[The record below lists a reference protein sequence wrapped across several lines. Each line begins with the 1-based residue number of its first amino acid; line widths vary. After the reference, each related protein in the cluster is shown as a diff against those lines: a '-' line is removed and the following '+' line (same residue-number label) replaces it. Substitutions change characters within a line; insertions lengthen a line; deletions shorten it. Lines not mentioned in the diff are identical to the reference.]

1 MIVELSAENVA
12 ILDKALLS
20 LGPGFTVLTGETG
33 AGKSLLIDAIE
44 LALGAR
50 GDSDLVRSGCSR
62 ATVNLTVDLSAR
74 PDLVKALADLGHHLE
89 DSLLFIQREVFAEG
103 RSQGRIQGKLSPVSA
118 LKQVGQLLVDLHGQ
132 HDHQSLL
139 HPERHVEF
147 LDAWVGEPAQAAL
160 SQVADSWQAFSQL
173 ERRLAAL
180 RTGRRERE
188 QRADMLRYQVAE
200 IEEAAPA
207 IGESAETEA
216 LLSRLTHA
224 QRLRTSVEEAL
235 EALSRREGSA
245 QEAIGSATRQL
256 GELVALDAEIDACLL
271 PLREAGF
278 LLDEALERLRAYAEG
293 IEADPKRLQ
302 DLADRLETLK
312 RLRRKYGETDEE
324 VLAFLARAKEEL
336 GMLED
341 DSEGEEALRERTAE
355 AREAH
360 RAACVSLTSLRM
372 EGSTTFCTRV
382 ADELRDLA
390 MVRAQFGVSVTPKE
404 PDATGADAIEF
415 AFSANL
421 GEPMRPLAKIASGG
435 EMARLMLALKT
446 ALAGKAGVPTLIFDE
461 VEAGLGGPTASV
473 VGKKLEELGRQYQVI
488 VISHLPQIAGRAGAH
503 YRIEK
508 TESGGRVA
516 TSLRALSPSDRVEE
530 IARMLAGE
538 EIGETARAH
547 AVELL
552 AAIPD

>member
-12 ILDKALLS
+12 ILDRALLS

-50 GDSDLVRSGCSR
+50 GDSDLVRAGCSR

-74 PDLVKALADLGHHLE
+74 PDLVRSLADLGHHLE
-89 DSLLFIQREVFAEG
+89 ESLLYIQREVLAEG

-147 LDAWVGEPAQAAL
+147 LDAWIGEPATFAL
-160 SQVADSWQAFSQL
+160 NQVEEAWLAYSQL

-188 QRADMLRYQVAE
+188 QRADMLRYQIGE
-200 IEEAAPA
+200 IEEAAPIA
-207 IGESAETEA
+207 GESAETEA

-224 QRLRTSVEEAL
+224 QRLRASAEEAL
-235 EALSRREGSA
+235 ESLSRREGSA
-245 QEAIGSATRQL
+245 QEAIGGATRQL
-256 GELVALDAEIDACLL
+256 GELVALDAVIDDGLR
-271 PLREAGF
+271 PLREAGY
-278 LLDEALERLRAYAEG
+278 LLDEAVEKLRAYAEG
-293 IEADPKRLQ
+293 IEADPQRLQ
-302 DLADRLETLK
+302 DAADRLETLK
-312 RLRRKYGETDEE
+312 RLRRKYGETEEE
-324 VLAFLARAKEEL
+324 VLAFLSRAKEEL
-336 GMLED
+336 GLLED
-341 DSEGEEALRERTAE
+341 DSEGEEALAERVGE

-360 RAACVSLTSLRM
+360 RAACQTLTDLRRS
-372 EGSTTFCTRV
+372 GSETFCERV
-382 ADELRDLA
+382 ASELRDLA
-390 MVRAQFGVSVTPKE
+390 MVRAQFGVLVSPRE

-461 VEAGLGGPTASV
+461 VEAGLGGPTAAV

-488 VISHLPQIAGRAGAH
+488 VISHLPQIAGRAAAH

-508 TESGGRVA
+508 SESGGRVA
-516 TSLRALSPSDRVEE
+516 TSLRSLSPAERVEE

-538 EIGETARAH
+538 EVGETARAH
-547 AVELL
+547 ATELL
-552 AAIPD
+552 AGKKD